1 MMVQIKSFQLE
12 DSMQEMV
19 EPDPMKYKTFNDFF
33 AREIKESARPIA
45 EPENDL
51 VVSSPADCRLTAWPT
66 VDLARKYWIK
76 GSGFT
81 VGRLLDDEALA
92 QSFEGGSIIIARL
105 APQDYHRWHAPV
117 SGTVMTIHD
126 IPGAYYTVNPQ
137 AINQPGLMDVFCAYP
152 KNPIC
157 VTLAILLRSST
168 SFNEC

>member
-1 MMVQIKSFQLE
+1 
-12 DSMQEMV
+12 MQDMV
-19 EPDPMKYKTFNDFF
+19 EPDPTKYRTFNDFF
-33 AREIKESARPIA
+33 AREIRESARPIA
-45 EPENDL
+45 ESGNDL

-81 VGRLLDDEALA
+81 LARLLDDEALA

-117 SGTVMTIHD
+117 AGTVTTIQD

-137 AINQPGLMDVFCAYP
+137 AINQPGLMDVFCSYP
-152 KNPIC
+152 THSSC
-157 VTLAILLRSST
+157 LSLAIMPRSST
-168 SFNEC
+168 SFNAC